1 MLLATGLAL
10 FAAVLHAG
18 WNLAVK
24 QSGDRL
30 LTTWAMFSWGAI
42 VCVPLLLLV
51 GMPGWQ
57 VVPYLAGSAVVHG
70 FYVWML
76 TRAYDLG
83 DFSVA
88 YPIARGGGALIAA
101 VGGIL
106 FLNDELSLLAGIGG
120 CIAVAGLMSLA
131 RLRTSGPALFAAL
144 ATAVTIGTYTL
155 IDSTGAREA
164 NGAGY
169 GLATSIVSTLGV
181 TVLGVVR
188 GKTPVLLPAMKS
200 RRIAIGGIA
209 SAAAYTAVLIAVRH
223 APVGYVACLRES
235 SVVLGAVGGW
245 WLLKEPMA
253 RGRIVSACIVAAGVA
268 VLVVG
273 G

>member
-24 QSGDRL
+24 QSDDRL
-30 LTTWAMFSWGAI
+30 LTTWAMFTWGAI
-42 VCVPLLLLV
+42 VCVPVLVFV
-51 GMPGWQ
+51 GMPGWH
-57 VVPYLAGSAVVHG
+57 VLPYLVGSAIVHG

-88 YPIARGGGALIAA
+88 YPIARGGGALVAA
-101 VGGIL
+101 LGGL
-106 FLNDELSLLAGIGG
+106 LLLDDELSPLAIAGG

-131 RLRTSGPALFAAL
+131 RLRSSGPALLAAL
-144 ATAVTIGTYTL
+144 ATAATIGTYTV

-164 NGAGY
+164 DGAGY

-181 TVLGVVR
+181 SVLGMAKGR
-188 GKTPVLLPAMKS
+188 SRELLPAMRS
-200 RRIAIGGIA
+200 RRVAIGGIA
-209 SAAAYTAVLIAVRH
+209 SAAAYTAVLVAVRH

-253 RGRIVSACIVAAGVA
+253 RGRIISACVVAAGVA
-268 VLVVG
+268 VLVAG